1 MKNITI
7 GSLIF
12 ASVLFFGSLPAVR
25 SHGDVRPAVW
35 AGKFYPAQGGELL
48 RTIDRLT
55 HQAQRLAPRLPSQQ
69 KLKALILP
77 HAGYIYSGLTA
88 AHAVHALKHAH
99 VRKVILLGPDHSV
112 GFENGAISDAAWWE
126 TPLGK
131 VALHPDGRRLRQGDK
146 RFRHVA
152 ESDKREHSLEVL
164 LPFLQVYLADFKIVP
179 IVIGPCDHVGMASA
193 IEPVIDAK
201 TLIVVSTDL
210 SHFLPYDRAT
220 KRDKETI
227 WHILELNEAPLLAD
241 ENRSCGKY
249 PIGVL
254 LSIARKHNWKPV
266 LLNYTNSGDTAGD
279 RRRVVGYAAIA
290 FYGERAMASPNE
302 FSSALTQSQ
311 GHTLVALARQTLLAR
326 FNRKIPQ
333 ETKAQLEA
341 RLQDDTFQTQCGVFV
356 TLKIGGQLRGC
367 IGSLVGREPLAD
379 GVRANALN
387 AAFNDPRFSPLTEAE
402 LDRVSIEVSV
412 LTESQP
418 LAYES
423 ATDLISK
430 LRPKIDGVTVRQGF
444 ASATFLPQVWEQ
456 LPDAKAFL
464 SHLCVKAG
472 MPGNAWRQGDLEVE
486 TYQVQY
492 FEEPH

>member
-1 MKNITI
+1 MKNLTI
-7 GSLIF
+7 GSLLI
-12 ASVLFFGSLPAVR
+12 ACVLYFGNIPVAR
-25 SHGDVRPAVW
+25 SHDEVRRAVW
-35 AGKFYPAQGGELL
+35 AGKFYPAEGGELL
-48 RTIDRLT
+48 RTIDQLT
-55 HQAQRLAPRLPSQQ
+55 HQAQQLTPRLPSQL

-88 AHAVHALKHAH
+88 AHAGHALKHAD
-99 VRKVILLGPDHSV
+99 VRKVILLGPDHHV
-112 GFENGAISDAAWWE
+112 GFENGAISAAAWWE

-152 ESDKREHSLEVL
+152 ESDKSEHSLEVL
-164 LPFLQVYLADFKIVP
+164 LPFLQVYLTDFKIVP
-179 IVIGPCDHVGMASA
+179 IVIGPCDHRGMAAA

-201 TLIVVSTDL
+201 TLIVVSADL

-227 WHILELNEAPLLAD
+227 RYILDLNEAPLLAD

-254 LSIARKHNWKPV
+254 LSIARKHQWKPV

-290 FYGERAMASPNE
+290 FYGERAMASPDE
-302 FSSALTQSQ
+302 FSSGLTQSQ
-311 GHTLVALARQTLLAR
+311 GHALVALARQTLLAR

-333 ETKAQLEA
+333 EAKVQLEA
-341 RLQDDTFQTQCGVFV
+341 QLQDDTFQAQCGVFV
-356 TLKIGGQLRGC
+356 TLKVGGQLRGC

-456 LPDAKAFL
+456 LSDAKAFL
-464 SHLCVKAG
+464 SHLCMKAG
-472 MPGNAWRQGDLEVE
+472 MPGDAWRQGDLEVE